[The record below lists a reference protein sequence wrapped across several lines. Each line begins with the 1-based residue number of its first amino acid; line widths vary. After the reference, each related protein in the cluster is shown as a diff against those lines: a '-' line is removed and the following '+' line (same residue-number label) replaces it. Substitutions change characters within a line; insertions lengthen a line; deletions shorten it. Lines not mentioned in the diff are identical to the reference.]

1 MRSDVKI
8 SLDKWAKERI
18 IDLKAFYMTKLV
30 SNYNQSPLRATD
42 RFGRSIAYEITDK
55 GLTIY
60 TTVDYLSSMVDGDSP
75 ADARRQSFGELY
87 RNLIDWATAKPVKL
101 EAGESVKTFAY
112 FAARSIFAHGTTIY
126 QLYGKRGKDT
136 GLINETFSEAE
147 IDELFVEISDAYNQ
161 QLQSDVFSAL
171 RGVLTETPTLTASTF
186 K

>member
-18 IDLKAFYMTKLV
+18 IDLKTFYMTKLV
-30 SNYNQSPLRATD
+30 SNYNTSPLRATD
-42 RFGRSIAYEITDK
+42 KFGRSIAYEITDK

-60 TTVDYLSSMVDGDSP
+60 TTVNYLSSMVEGDSP
-75 ADARRQSFGELY
+75 ADARRVSFETLY

-101 EAGESVKTFAY
+101 NSGQTVKTFAY

-147 IDELFVEISDAYNQ
+147 IDKLFLEISDAYNQ
-161 QLQSDVFSAL
+161 QLQSDVFSGLRNAL
-171 RGVLTETPTLTASTF
+171 SNSPQLTAFTF